1 MNAANPALSETSEP
15 WYRHRWPWLLMSGP
29 AIVVVAGFYTAYLAV
44 RTDDGVVADDYYKR
58 GLEVNQEL
66 RRGQA
71 AAALGLAASLALE
84 DGWVKVRLTGA
95 SGSPGALQLS
105 LVHPTRSG
113 ADQLLRLARLPDQE
127 GAGVY
132 GARLELLGTG
142 ARRVVLEDV
151 ESRWRLN
158 GELPAGAKDARLS
171 PRP

>member
-71 AAALGLAASLALE
+71 AAALGDVMGVPLE
-84 DGWVKVRLTGA
+84 QIARNWEWWTN
-95 SGSPGALQLS
+95 LQ
-105 LVHPTRSG
+105 
-113 ADQLLRLARLPDQE
+113 D
-127 GAGVY
+127 
-132 GARLELLGTG
+132 
-142 ARRVVLEDV
+142 
-151 ESRWRLN
+151 
-158 GELPAGAKDARLS
+158 
-171 PRP
+171 